1 MICHEHKFIYF
12 NLHCGPE
19 GLLEYLEDTCS
30 HYEMGNE
37 DFVKGILNS
46 GNYED
51 YFTFTFIC
59 DPFTRCWNAWQKSYK
74 EFTFETFIKKLHQKS
89 LNEDSLKALAPF
101 APKLKDYSSLCP
113 FNFIGRQNLA
123 IMDCRRIFKSIDIPP
138 FEPSVLSRSVDL
150 SQFTNESIKLI
161 KEIYNEDF
169 VTFYPNYI
177 HYSDEFHDDSSTSAN
192 VFNEIY
198 EEFSKLALLWKDF
211 LPLESFN
218 YFSDALTDSN
228 DLPTYE
234 TYNKGKKIAIVSLYT
249 SETAHYG
256 SPFEE
261 IVKKYCSIND
271 YTFYIYREN
280 INKQSFPNWSKAK
293 ALINHIEEHDWVVW
307 LDSDAIPLKFDK
319 KLEDFINKY
328 RNKQAILSKDF
339 GTSAIDRAFPLNSGV
354 MFWKNT
360 SYVKNILQK
369 LDDFCHEN
377 ETIKLF
383 DFGSDQGVLSHI
395 LKKSDPSAF
404 NYKLCEMSEFNTDP
418 RNISKDTFILHFM
431 NFPLGLKH
439 LYIKYLHNKL
449 INV

>member
-12 NLHCGPE
+12 DLGYGPE

-37 DFVKGILNS
+37 DFVKNILNS

-59 DPFTRCWNAWQKSYK
+59 DPFTRCWNVWQKGYT
-74 EFTFETFIKKLHQKS
+74 EFTFETFIKKLYEKS
-89 LNEDSLKALAPF
+89 LNEHSLKALSPF
-101 APKLKDYSSLCP
+101 AAKLKDYSSLRP
-113 FNFIGRQNLA
+113 FNFIGRQSLA
-123 IMDCRRIFKSIDIPP
+123 TMDCRRIFKSISISP
-138 FEPSVLSRSVDL
+138 FKVSTSGASIDL
-150 SQFTNESIKLI
+150 SQFSNESIRLI
-161 KEIYNEDF
+161 KEIYHEDF
-169 VTFYPNYI
+169 ITFYPNYI
-177 HYSDEFHDDSSTSAN
+177 HYSDEFNTETRSSSD
-192 VFNEIY
+192 VFEDIY
-198 EEFSKLALLWKDF
+198 KEFDKLAVLWKDF

-218 YFSDALTDSN
+218 YFSQSLTESK
-228 DLPTYE
+228 DLPPFE
-234 TYNKGKKIAIVSLYT
+234 EYNKGKKIAIVSLHT
-249 SETAHYG
+249 PETACYAL
-256 SPFEE
+256 PFEE
-261 IVKKYCSIND
+261 IVKKYCLIND

-293 ALINHIEEHDWVVW
+293 ALINHIEHHDWIVW

-319 KLEDFINKY
+319 KLEDFITKY
-328 RNKQAILSKDF
+328 RLKQAILSKDF
-339 GTSAIDRAFPLNSGV
+339 GTSDIDRAFPLNTGV

-360 SYVKNILQK
+360 CYIKNILQK

-377 ETIKLF
+377 KTTKLF

-395 LKKSDPSAF
+395 LKKSDPSVF

-418 RNISKDTFILHFM
+418 RNISKETFILHFM